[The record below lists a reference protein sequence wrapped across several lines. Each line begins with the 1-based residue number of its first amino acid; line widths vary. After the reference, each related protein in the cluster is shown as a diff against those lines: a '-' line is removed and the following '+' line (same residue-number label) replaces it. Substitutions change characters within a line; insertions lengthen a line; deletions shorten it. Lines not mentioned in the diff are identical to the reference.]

1 MTERER
7 LTEREQLTERIRSA
21 MRGGWTEPSEIAE
34 RLIDEGVICPPCKVG
49 GTVYHYCET
58 LGTVLPYFVEQLSV
72 GFLDENRNYQT
83 YEANCVKENSYEL
96 IDAIDFD
103 SVDVGTYVFLT
114 REEAEAALAER
125 RKA

>member
-7 LTEREQLTERIRSA
+7 LAELIQSA
-21 MRGGWTEPSEIAE
+21 MYWGYTTPSEIAE

-58 LGTVLPYFVEQLSV
+58 LGTVLPYIVEQLSV

-103 SVDVGTYVFLT
+103 VVEVYIVARMSSEVVTS
-114 REEAEAALAER
+114 
-125 RKA
+125 